1 MAFSFGSLETN
12 VYEIFNSSK
21 AKAAPLR
28 RPVPKIKAFYD
39 AAAKVL
45 VLLETVVIRIVSF
58 EFSFCNFNGVYCP
71 NKSCFF

>member
-39 AAAKVL
+39 AAAIKVL
-45 VLLETVVIRIVSF
+45 VLS
-58 EFSFCNFNGVYCP
+58 
-71 NKSCFF
+71 

>member
-28 RPVPKIKAFYD
+28 RPVLRSLYD
-39 AAAKVL
+39 AAAIKVL
-45 VLLETVVIRIVSF
+45 VLLK
-58 EFSFCNFNGVYCP
+58 P
-71 NKSCFF
+71 